1 MFGAYRHKTIATLW
15 ADGSPWDSGI
25 GAGSEHGEVVFGSM
39 VKRAR
44 ARICAGIR
52 SSPYTA
58 PRLTQSR

>member
-1 MFGAYRHKTIATLW
+1 VFGACRRKTIATLW
-15 ADGSPWDSGI
+15 ADGSRWVFGI
-25 GAGSEHGEVVFGSM
+25 GAAFEHGEVVFGSM
-39 VKRAR
+39 VKRAG